1 MSEDPVRAFIER
13 CGEMEWHHLDSTAY
27 TYVERMII
35 FHYLEKYLPPEGI
48 ILDAGGGTGT
58 YSIEL
63 AKRGY
68 QVVLMDMSEDQLRSA
83 RELISLQPPEVRDR
97 IFDLVLGSIDDLSS
111 FPDDHFDGV
120 ISLGG
125 TLSHLLSCQAR
136 ERAASEV
143 FRVSRP
149 RAPVFVS
156 VLSFYGALRKILSE
170 YPEEMHHLPDFLE
183 ARLANGGTQL
193 HDCFFF
199 TPEEMVD
206 LMARKGIEVT
216 EYVGVQGLSAHMKDV
231 TEECSR
237 SPERWSIWKEV
248 LIKTCNHPSVV
259 GVSDHIL
266 CVGFA

>member
-1 MSEDPVRAFIER
+1 
-13 CGEMEWHHLDSTAY
+13 MEWHHLDSTAY

-35 FHYLEKYLPPEGI
+35 FHYLEKYLPPNGI

-68 QVVLMDMSEDQLRSA
+68 QVVLMDMSEDQLGVA
-83 RELISLQPPEVRDR
+83 RQLVAEQPLEVRDR
-97 IFDLVLGSIDDLSS
+97 IFDFVLGSIDDLTV
-111 FPDDHFDGV
+111 FPDGHFDAV

-136 ERAASEV
+136 EKAASEV
-143 FRVSRP
+143 ARVSRDK
-149 RAPVFVS
+149 APVFVS
-156 VLSFYGALRKILSE
+156 VLSFYGAMRKILSE
-170 YPEEMHHLPDFLE
+170 YPEDMLQLPDFLE
-183 ARLANGGTQL
+183 ARLAKGGTQF

-206 LMARKGIEVT
+206 LLARKGIEVV
-216 EYVGVQGLSAHMKDV
+216 EYVGVQGLSAHLEAV
-231 TEECSR
+231 TQDCFNH
-237 SPERWSIWKEV
+237 PERWKVWEEV
-248 LIKTCNHPSVV
+248 LLRTCNHPSVV

-266 CVGFA
+266 AVGFA

>member
-1 MSEDPVRAFIER
+1 MSVDPVRAFIER
-13 CGEMEWHHLDSTAY
+13 CGQMEWHHFDSTAY
-27 TYVERMII
+27 THVERMII
-35 FHYLEKYLPPEGI
+35 FHYLEKYLPPNGI
-48 ILDAGGGTGT
+48 ILDVGGGTGT

-68 QVVLMDMSEDQLRSA
+68 QIVMMAMSEDQLDVA
-83 RELISLQPPEVRDR
+83 RKQVADLPPEVQDR
-97 IFDLVLGSIDDLSS
+97 VFDFVLGSVDDLTA
-111 FPDDHFDGV
+111 FPDGHFDAV

-143 FRVSRP
+143 ARVSRD

-170 YPEEMHHLPDFLE
+170 YPEEMHYLPDFLE
-183 ARLANGGTQL
+183 ARLAEGGTQL

-206 LMARKGIEVT
+206 LLARKGIEVV
-216 EYVGVQGLSAHMKDV
+216 EYVGVQGLSAHLKSV
-231 TEECSR
+231 TEDCYNH
-237 SPERWSIWKEV
+237 PERWKIWEEV
-248 LIKTCNHPSVV
+248 LLRTCNHPSIV

-266 CVGFA
+266 AVGFA

>member
-1 MSEDPVRAFIER
+1 MSVDPVRAFIER
-13 CGEMEWHHLDSTAY
+13 CGQLEWHHLDSTAY

-35 FHYLEKYLPPEGI
+35 FHYLDKYLPPEGV

-63 AKRGY
+63 ARRGY
-68 QVVLMDMSEDQLRSA
+68 QVVLMDMSEEHLDHARQLVA
-83 RELISLQPPEVRDR
+83 EQPPEVQDR
-97 IFDLVLGSIDDLSS
+97 IFDVVLGSIDDLTA
-111 FPDDHFDGV
+111 FPDDHFDAV

-125 TLSHLLSCQAR
+125 TMSHLLSCQAR
-136 ERAASEV
+136 EKAASEV
-143 FRVSRP
+143 ARVSRD

-170 YPEEMHHLPDFLE
+170 YPEEIHHLSGFLE
-183 ARLANGGTQL
+183 ARLAKGGTQL

-206 LMARKGIEVT
+206 LLARKGIEVV
-216 EYVGVQGLSAHMKDV
+216 EYVGVQGLSAHLQDV
-231 TEECSR
+231 TEDCFNH
-237 SPERWSIWKEV
+237 PDRWKVWEEV
-248 LIKTCNHPSVV
+248 LLRTCNHPSVV

-266 CVGFA
+266 AIGFA

>member
-27 TYVERMII
+27 THVERMII
-35 FHYLEKYLPPEGI
+35 FHYLEKYLPPEGV

-68 QVVLMDMSEDQLRSA
+68 QVVLMDMSEAQLSNA
-83 RELISLQPPEVRDR
+83 REQISKEHPEVQER
-97 IFDLVLGSIDDLSS
+97 IFDLVLGSIDDLTA
-111 FPDDHFDGV
+111 FPDDHFDAV

-125 TLSHLLSCQAR
+125 TLSHLLSCKAR
-136 ERAASEV
+136 EAAAAEV
-143 FRVSRP
+143 ARVSRP

-170 YPEEMHHLPDFLE
+170 YPEEMHHLPNFLE

-206 LMARKGIEVT
+206 LLARKGIEVV
-216 EYVGVQGLSAHMKDV
+216 EYVGVQGLSAHMKAV
-231 TEECSR
+231 TEECFNH
-237 SPERWSIWKEV
+237 PERWRIWEEV
-248 LIKTCNHPSVV
+248 LLRTCNHPSVV

-266 CVGFA
+266 AVGFA

>member
-1 MSEDPVRAFIER
+1 
-13 CGEMEWHHLDSTAY
+13 MEWHHLNSTAY
-27 TYVERMII
+27 THVERLIV
-35 FHYLEKYLPPEGI
+35 FHYLEKYLPPHGV
-48 ILDAGGGTGT
+48 ILDAGSGSGT

-68 QVVLMDMSEDQLRSA
+68 QVVLMDIDGDQLDLA
-83 RELISLQPPEVRDR
+83 RDQVAQLPPDVQDR
-97 IFDLVLGSIDDLSS
+97 VFDLVLGSIDDLTA
-111 FPDDHFDGV
+111 FPDDHFDAV

-125 TLSHLLSCQAR
+125 TLSHLLSCSAR
-136 ERAASEV
+136 ERAAEEV
-143 FRVSRP
+143 ARVSRS

-206 LMARKGIEVT
+206 LLARKGIEVV
-216 EYVGVQGLSAHMKDV
+216 EYVGVQGLSAHLKGV
-231 TEECSR
+231 TEDCYKH
-237 SPERWSIWKEV
+237 PERWRIWEEV
-248 LIKTCNHPSVV
+248 LLRTCNHPSVV

-266 CVGFA
+266 AVGFA